1 MSRVLLT
8 LGPSTGGIGRH
19 VRDLALHLARQAAWE
34 VAVAGPAGLSHG
46 WLSQVAGEAAAIEH
60 FTVSLPG
67 RWSQAP
73 SAYRELSTLV
83 EGFDVVHAHGLR
95 AGLVS
100 SLAGRRCHVPVIAT
114 LHNRAHVYGR
124 RRSLA
129 LPPIPERLLSVLA
142 TEVLAASPD
151 LAHALGPRAHMI
163 PVPADTETPST
174 APSDVRRELGIPEDA
189 VLVLAAARL
198 HRQKRLGDLAAAADL
213 LPDDV
218 VVVVAGEGPARAE
231 LESEPA
237 VVSGRV
243 RLLGHRD
250 DVPDL
255 VAASDIAVLA
265 SAWEA
270 IPLFLKEA
278 GAAGKPL
285 VGTDTGGIPEVVVP
299 GHSGFLVPVG
309 DVRTLA
315 AVLTR
320 LAGDPG
326 LRARLGAGAKELVAA
341 SFSPEISFSEVESLY
356 REVLR

>member
-19 VRDLALHLARQAAWE
+19 VRDLALHLAHQAGWE
-34 VAVAGPAGLSHG
+34 VAVAGPEDLAEG
-46 WLSQVAGEAAAIEH
+46 WLSRVAGQEAAIEH
-60 FTVSLPG
+60 FAVPVPG

-73 SAYRELSTLV
+73 SAYRELTALV

-95 AGLVS
+95 AGLVA
-100 SLAGRRCHVPVIAT
+100 SLAGRRRDVPVIAT
-114 LHNRAHVYGR
+114 LHNRAYVYGR
-124 RRSLA
+124 YRSFA

-142 TEVLAASPD
+142 TEVVGASPD
-151 LAHALGPRAHMI
+151 LAHALGARAHMI
-163 PVPADTETPST
+163 PVPAESEAPSM
-174 APSDVRRELGIPEDA
+174 APSDVRCALGIPADA
-189 VLVLAAARL
+189 VLVLAVARL

-237 VVSGRV
+237 VVSGRM

-255 VAASDIAVLA
+255 VGASDIAVLT

-278 GAAGKPL
+278 GEAGKPL

-299 GHSGFLVPVG
+299 WRSGVLVPVG
-309 DVRTLA
+309 NVTALA
-315 AVLTR
+315 DALTT
-320 LAGDPG
+320 LAGDAG
-326 LRARLGAGAKELVAA
+326 LRARLGDGARELVTA
-341 SFSPEISFSEVESLY
+341 SFSPEISFSKVESLY